1 MYVPLAMSVEDLI
14 DIFFKRILD
23 GRKLPSK
30 LWVSFNFQ
38 PSILFV
44 KSTMNYT
51 GRFQVKYAVQQ
62 RVTRAKRQDSSF
74 AFLQYRMMKEIAVK
88 YVKKAHAIC
97 LHDKAVEPVG
107 RECSTTQQ
115 SYDSCGC
122 NLVSG

>member
-88 YVKKAHAIC
+88 YVKKGTR
-97 LHDKAVEPVG
+97 DMP
-107 RECSTTQQ
+107 S
-115 SYDSCGC
+115 
-122 NLVSG
+122 